1 LVARRPEGQTWVCPT
16 EARWADA
23 SRTDAA
29 HLQVGAGP
37 AAYWHGPL
45 GQLFTPRLLTSLDTT
60 EGCGIQWAA
69 DNDGFNGFDPG
80 RTST

>member
-1 LVARRPEGQTWVCPT
+1 MP
-16 EARWADA
+16 
-23 SRTDAA
+23 
-29 HLQVGAGP
+29 AGP
-37 AAYWHGPL
+37 MLLISKSVRDLLPYWHGPL